1 MHKGQVPRGKKC
13 VKKQAENWLI
23 PINGHLI
30 DSNELLDEN
39 LLVYEPQSR
48 SKVCASIYFFVIFY
62 FIILKLS
69 FKENFKIICDCWTLE
84 NDNIIIAM
92 LQDLDTYQENE
103 LRIFYSFAMSLIFR
117 LKPSAFPT
125 RISEK
130 LMAPAI
136 MKVAYYLQRGRW
148 DGFLAKGTHTRTFQF
163 SAARIS
169 YASVRFCQHSSA
181 PTRFSCILNFHVLKK
196 NWIIFGNV
204 HHLKVFDGKIAS
216 KIYEY
221 KQTNHNKKSWKY
233 YKKYAEVWSQIA
245 FPKKFH
251 THAHY
256 KHFCN
261 SLTQFLYTFQ
271 VFSSLHCKDW
281 TMFHLGPDGL
291 LHYIHDF
298 ITKGR
303 SILFNHF
310 IDMRTTVNLS
320 ISCRKKRFCV
330 GNFH

>member
-1 MHKGQVPRGKKC
+1 
-13 VKKQAENWLI
+13 
-23 PINGHLI
+23 
-30 DSNELLDEN
+30 
-39 LLVYEPQSR
+39 
-48 SKVCASIYFFVIFY
+48 
-62 FIILKLS
+62 
-69 FKENFKIICDCWTLE
+69 
-84 NDNIIIAM
+84 
-92 LQDLDTYQENE
+92 
-103 LRIFYSFAMSLIFR
+103 
-117 LKPSAFPT
+117 
-125 RISEK
+125 
-130 LMAPAI
+130 

-281 TMFHLGPDGL
+281 TRFHLGPDDL
-291 LHYIHDF
+291 LHYIHFFSNKVMDVDEVDHLDLVQSLPCKLEN
-298 ITKGR
+298 TWKVH
-303 SILFNHF
+303 SHYKHF
-310 IDMRTTVNLS
+310 CNSHSQFLCTFQVFSSL
-320 ISCRKKRFCV
+320 
-330 GNFH
+330 H